1 MGFIDLHLHSCC
13 SDGILTPAQVVL
25 ASREAGVRT
34 IALCDHDTIAGVADA
49 LRAGV
54 AAGVT
59 VLPGVELSVAFHEYQ
74 DVHLLGYG
82 MDTASPELLT
92 QLNAFAARRANRNR
106 EIVEAVNSRL
116 SSQGHSPLFVSEVEA
131 LAGGVIGR
139 PHIARA
145 LMARGYVTNM
155 QQAFEQYLVPCN
167 VPKYYWPMAEALS
180 TIRRLGGVA
189 VLAHPTTITQD
200 HQVLGELINEL
211 QSIGLDGVEVYN
223 ALASKA
229 DMLFLQ
235 GVARR
240 LNLLVTGGSDFHGT
254 NPEERIGKGRGGIR
268 FSDAL
273 LPPLMTLTA
282 QRAVITETS
291 LPQHLS
297 L

>member
-13 SDGILTPAQVVL
+13 SDGILTPEQVVL
-25 ASREAGVRT
+25 AARDAGVT
-34 IALCDHDTIAGVADA
+34 TVALCDHDTVAGVADA
-49 LRAGV
+49 MSAGTVAGV
-54 AAGVT
+54 CVI
-59 VLPGVELSVAFHEYQ
+59 PGVELSVAFHEHQ

-82 MDTASPELLT
+82 MHSTSPELLA
-92 QLNAFAARRANRNR
+92 QLDAFATRRANRNR
-106 EIVEAVNSRL
+106 EIVEAVNTRL
-116 SSQGHSPLFVSEVEA
+116 TSQGQPPLLVSEVEA

-145 LMARGYVTNM
+145 LMARGYVTST
-155 QQAFEQYLVPCN
+155 QQAFEQYLIPCN
-167 VPKYYWPMAEALS
+167 VPKYYWPMVDALA
-180 TIRRLGGVA
+180 TIHRMGGVA
-189 VLAHPTTITQD
+189 VLAHPTTITGD
-200 HQVLGELINEL
+200 YQVLDDLITEL

-223 ALASKA
+223 TLASES

-235 GVARR
+235 GLARR

-273 LPPLMTLTA
+273 LPPLLTLAA
-282 QRAVITETS
+282 QRAAATKTS
-291 LPQHLS
+291 LSQHLS

>member
-1 MGFIDLHLHSCC
+1 MGFIDLHLHSSC

-25 ASREAGVRT
+25 AARDAGVTT
-34 IALCDHDTIAGVADA
+34 IALCDHDTVAGVADA
-49 LRAGV
+49 LRAGTV
-54 AAGVT
+54 AGVA
-59 VLPGVELSVAFHEYQ
+59 VIPGVELSVAFHDYQ

-82 MDTASPELLT
+82 INTTSPELLT
-92 QLNAFAARRANRNR
+92 QLGAFAARRANRNR
-106 EIVEAVNSRL
+106 EIVGAVNSRL
-116 SSQGHSPLFVSEVEA
+116 ATQGQHPLLVGEVEA

-145 LMARGYVTNM
+145 LLARGYVATM

-167 VPKYYWPMAEALS
+167 VPKYYWPMDEALS

-200 HQVLGELINEL
+200 YQLLGDLISEL

-223 ALASKA
+223 ALASEA

-235 GVARR
+235 GLARR

-273 LPPLMTLTA
+273 LPPLMALTA
-282 QRAVITETS
+282 QRAAITETS
-291 LPQHLS
+291 LP
-297 L
+297 